1 MPGTKGFALVWVN
14 LNAMKS
20 PLLLTAQIGFVAI
33 SLVYYFFFLR
43 ELRKGIA
50 LTGWDHKRKQTANRL
65 IVAVPMLITIVIS
78 FWSLSGIMSNFSL
91 FPLNFMPV
99 LLLPMVIALYLTF
112 SSSFNEILKNIAP
125 ENIIKLQSF
134 RFFVEI
140 LLWLL
145 FIDNTIPIQMS
156 FEGRNF
162 DVLVGITA
170 PFIAWMAATGKISR
184 TGMIIWNIL
193 GLCLLINIV
202 SIAVLSLPTP
212 IQVFTEAPV
221 TIVAYFP
228 ISFLPGLLVPLAYT
242 LHFFSLR
249 QLLVSRKASAS
260 VAH

>member
-1 MPGTKGFALVWVN
+1 VGNFTV
-14 LNAMKS
+14 MKT
-20 PLLLTAQIGFVAI
+20 PLLFTAQIGFVAI

-43 ELRKGIA
+43 ELRKGVA
-50 LTGWDHKRKQTANRL
+50 ATSWNEKRKRNANTLIIAIPILLTA
-65 IVAVPMLITIVIS
+65 VIS

-99 LLLPMVIALYLTF
+99 LFLPMIIALYLTF
-112 SSSFNEILKNIAP
+112 SSSFTEVLRNIAP
-125 ENIIKLQSF
+125 ENIIRLQSF

-145 FIDNTIPIQMS
+145 FIDNVIPVQMS

-162 DVLVGITA
+162 DVIAGITA
-170 PFIAWMAATGKISR
+170 PFIAWMVATGKVSR
-184 TGMIIWNIL
+184 TGMIIWNVL
-193 GLCLLINIV
+193 GVCLLFNIV

-212 IQVFTEAPV
+212 IQVFTDAPV

-249 QLLVSRKASAS
+249 QIALNKKTAASLT
-260 VAH
+260 